1 MQEKTFFYK
10 TPQNLHL
17 SIDVEAAALFL
28 SDSIMKLV
36 LASLLAVA
44 SATELNE
51 ANFETEVFASG
62 KNSFIKFLA
71 PW

>member
-1 MQEKTFFYK
+1 
-10 TPQNLHL
+10 
-17 SIDVEAAALFL
+17 
-28 SDSIMKLV
+28 MKLV

-44 SATELNE
+44 SANELNE
-51 ANFETEVFASG
+51 ANFQTEVFASG